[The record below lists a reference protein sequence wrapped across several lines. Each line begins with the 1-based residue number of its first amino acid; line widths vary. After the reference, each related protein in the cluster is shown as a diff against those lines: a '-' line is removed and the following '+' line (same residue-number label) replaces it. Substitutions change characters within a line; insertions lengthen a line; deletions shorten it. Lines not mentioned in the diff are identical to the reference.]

1 MRTALN
7 DKTLN
12 LYLEGRIDSGNTAQ
26 FEKEMMDAVAQNPG
40 AEIVLDA
47 EKLEYISSAGLRVLM
62 KLRKQANKAPLI
74 FNVSPDVYEIL
85 DVTGF
90 TELFEVQKRLREMSV
105 DGLALIGRG
114 ANGAVYRL
122 DEERIIKVYNPV
134 TNTLARI
141 RREKQ
146 TARTAFIHGIPS
158 AISYEIV
165 RVGNGYGMIYEMV
178 KASTVGEEIARS
190 PESVDVYAH
199 RMAALLKQL
208 HATSFEPGTLPDA
221 REALYGWADIAWRSG
236 WYTEDVIDKLRR
248 FIGSIP
254 PADTFIHGDFHPGN
268 VMVCDG
274 ELILI
279 DMGDAS
285 VGAPVIDLMGSYQ
298 IMKLV
303 AAREGGAQRYVGM
316 SPGLLNRFWNV
327 FIRDYTGIGD
337 DEALAAYEEK
347 LKFYAL
353 IRTLPGI
360 TFSEVIPDEIRPR
373 LVQEVTAAFLKG
385 YERLE
390 HNKKKDYGVAPE

>member
-1 MRTALN
+1 MRIAQN
-7 DKTLN
+7 DHAWT
-12 LYLEGRIDSGNTAQ
+12 LYLEGRIDSGNAAQ
-26 FEKEMMDAVAQNPG
+26 FEKEVLEAASQASG
-40 AEIVLDA
+40 ARILLDA
-47 EKLEYISSAGLRVLM
+47 GNLEYVSSAGLRVLM
-62 KLRKQANKAPLI
+62 KLRKQAKEALPVL
-74 FNVSPDVYEIL
+74 NVSPEVYEIFE
-85 DVTGF
+85 VTGF
-90 TELFEVQKRLREMSV
+90 TELFDVQKRLRQQSV
-105 DGLALIGRG
+105 ESLALIGRG

-134 TNTLARI
+134 TNTLERIKGEKHAAR
-141 RREKQ
+141 
-146 TARTAFIHGIPS
+146 AAFVHGIPT

-165 RVGNGYGMIYEMV
+165 RVGEQYGMIYEMV

-190 PESVDVYAH
+190 PESVDAYAR
-199 RMAALLKQL
+199 RMAALLKKL

-221 REALYGWADIAWRSG
+221 REALYAWAEIARRSG
-236 WYTEDVIDKLRR
+236 WYADEVIDQLRR

-274 ELILI
+274 ELLLI

-298 IMKLV
+298 ILKLA
-303 AAREGGAQRYVGM
+303 AARDGGARRYTGM
-316 SPGLLNRFWNV
+316 TSELSNRFWNV
-327 FIRDYTGIGD
+327 FIRDYTGMD
-337 DEALAAYEEK
+337 DEKALAAYEEK

-360 TFSEVIPDEIRPR
+360 TFSEIIPDEIRPR
-373 LVQEVTAAFLKG
+373 LVQEVTAAFLRG

-390 HNKKKDYGVAPE
+390 SAGGIG